1 MNDFEYHSPTKL
13 KEACALLKKYNG
25 TAQVLAGGT
34 DLIPKMHYRKLAP
47 KHVINIK
54 RIPDL
59 NKITYDPSKGLT
71 LGTLVNFNDLIYSEI
86 VQTNYPILT
95 EISRKI
101 ATHQIRNLAT
111 VGGNLCNAA
120 PSADSVPILVA
131 LDSTVTLTGPGGKKR
146 ILPLEQFF
154 IGPGATALKPGEILT
169 HVNVPIIKSNSGMTY
184 IKHTTRKALDI
195 AVVGVAAL
203 IQLEPGQDKCM
214 SSRIVIASCAPTP
227 LRIHKAEKILTGK
240 KIADQA
246 IAAAAQTASAAVEPI
261 TDVRACDVYR
271 REMVEVQCKRAIE
284 DAISRVYSST
294 IDEEK

>member
-1 MNDFEYHSPTKL
+1 MNDFEYHSPTTL

-34 DLIPKMHYRKLAP
+34 DLIPKMYYRKIAP

-54 RIPDL
+54 RIPEL
-59 NKITYDPSKGLT
+59 NKITYDSSKGLT
-71 LGTLVNFNDLIYSEI
+71 LGSLVNFNDLIYSEI

-120 PSADSVPILVA
+120 PSADSVPILIA
-131 LDSTVTLTGPGGKKR
+131 LDSTVTLTGSGGKKR
-146 ILPLEQFF
+146 SLSLEEFF
-154 IGPGATALKPGEILT
+154 TGPGSTALKPGEILT
-169 HVNVPIIKSNSGMTY
+169 HINTPTIKANSGMTY

-195 AVVGVAAL
+195 AVVGVAVL
-203 IQLEPGQDKCM
+203 IQLEPGQDKCIN
-214 SSRIVIASCAPTP
+214 SRIVIASCAPTP
-227 LRIHKAEKILTGK
+227 LRVPEAERILTGK
-240 KIADQA
+240 KITDHA
-246 IAAAAQTASAAVEPI
+246 IAAAAQTASAAVKPI

-284 DAISRVYSST
+284 DAISRVFSST